1 MAFTL
6 TSMDKFAISKNTSN
20 TSNNSTGTESCRV
33 TEIEFLN
40 RGKSHSVWT
49 EDTRPYLER
58 VRGGLWVMGEG
69 HRHRQR
75 PQMNY
80 IEVRSLRAWSSSLAD
95 GVVSGVS
102 GNITQSIGIR
112 DGVDLMEGRPRRW
125 RGEVEEGIQVQEWSN
140 PIQRQDEPRWT
151 RVTERERDDVKTEE
165 RERVEGKQKIKLRRN
180 GKELKPQARPW

>member
-6 TSMDKFAISKNTSN
+6 TSMDKFAISKN

-69 HRHRQR
+69 HRQR

-80 IEVRSLRAWSSSLAD
+80 IEVMSLRAWSSSSLMALYL
-95 GVVSGVS
+95 SFWEYNS
-102 GNITQSIGIR
+102 SIGIR
-112 DGVDLMEGRPRRW
+112 DGVFDGGETEEGGEEEVEGRDNRCRS
-125 RGEVEEGIQVQEWSN
+125 EASN
-140 PIQRQDEPRWT
+140 PAARRAPVN
-151 RVTERERDDVKTEE
+151 RVTD
-165 RERVEGKQKIKLRRN
+165 RERVTWRQRERKWRENRK
-180 GKELKPQARPW
+180 